1 MVEESPS
8 PVAEKPVWNTLEI
21 AKLVVGIL
29 TPLSLLFISSEFAQ
43 SERDRTEQ
51 TTRFERVAE
60 QRTRLWQS
68 LGPQL
73 NDIYAYLMYV
83 GRWKQMT
90 ASYVVTAKREAD
102 RVFYANRPF
111 FSGEFVEAYESFMN
125 ASFQTFNDMG
135 QDAKPRTTAI
145 YREQDSND
153 AVAGHEN
160 SDAVHSSYYQLL
172 DVVAEEFGL
181 TVSPPQRPSTPSE
194 VSDQRSKR
202 SP

>member
-73 NDIYAYLMYV
+73 NDI
-83 GRWKQMT
+83 
-90 ASYVVTAKREAD
+90 
-102 RVFYANRPF
+102 
-111 FSGEFVEAYESFMN
+111 
-125 ASFQTFNDMG
+125 
-135 QDAKPRTTAI
+135 
-145 YREQDSND
+145 
-153 AVAGHEN
+153 
-160 SDAVHSSYYQLL
+160 
-172 DVVAEEFGL
+172 
-181 TVSPPQRPSTPSE
+181 
-194 VSDQRSKR
+194 
-202 SP
+202 